1 MARKLQLHRIINRM
15 RGLLHRNA
23 EYEER
28 FHKALES
35 AIHPGDV
42 VWDVGANEGLFT
54 EIFCRWVGPKG
65 HVVAFEPN
73 PEPLAEA
80 RRRIGDCSWL
90 SLENVA
96 LGDRDEMSTLIVQE
110 NHSRSGHIYSDVE
123 ADLAPQSGIPI
134 RINTGDTVC
143 RRTGCVPNV
152 IKIDVEGFEE
162 EVLKGLNESLSSPS
176 LRAVL
181 IEVHFAQLQSRG
193 KATAPVRMEKLLK
206 NSGFKITWVDGNH
219 VKAYRN

>member
-1 MARKLQLHRIINRM
+1 MLR
-15 RGLLHRNA
+15 RNT

-35 AIHPGDV
+35 TIHPGDV

-73 PEPLAEA
+73 PAPLAEA
-80 RRRIGDCSWL
+80 RRRIGDCPWL

-96 LGDRDEMSTLIVQE
+96 LGDRDEVSRLIVDA
-110 NHSRSGHIYSDVE
+110 NHSRSGHIHSMAETDHP
-123 ADLAPQSGIPI
+123 PQSGIPVQV
-134 RINTGDTVC
+134 NTGDTVC
-143 RRTGCVPNV
+143 RRAGGVPNV

-162 EVLKGLNESLSSPS
+162 EVLQGLNESLSSPS

-181 IEVHFAQLQSRG
+181 MEVHFEKLQQRG

-206 NSGFKITWVDGNH
+206 TRGFKITWVDGNH